1 MNEQL
6 VTAVVY
12 SYQASNMEVDD
23 NYTHPWLT
31 AKVTFNLQ
39 SKCKLTKEA
48 YYDMITKS
56 ISEML
61 SCMLCMQRSP
71 EVEELVQQEQ
81 K

>member
-1 MNEQL
+1 
-6 VTAVVY
+6 
-12 SYQASNMEVDD
+12 
-23 NYTHPWLT
+23 
-31 AKVTFNLQ
+31 
-39 SKCKLTKEA
+39 
-48 YYDMITKS
+48 MITKS